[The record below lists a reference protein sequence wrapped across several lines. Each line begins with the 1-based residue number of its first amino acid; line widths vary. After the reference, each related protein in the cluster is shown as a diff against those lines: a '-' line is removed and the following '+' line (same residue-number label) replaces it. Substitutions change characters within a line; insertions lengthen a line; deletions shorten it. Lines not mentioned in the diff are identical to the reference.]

1 MNYKNFLLVINF
13 FFIINCTTANFSTV
27 KENTNLQNVFSNKG
41 FTLIYNE
48 DDYNNGLISK
58 KIDER
63 SLDIFQKNLKIFTTV
78 KITNMLNNKSLI
90 AKVGKS
96 SNYPSFNN
104 SVISIRIANELDLDI
119 DEPYIQILEISENS
133 MFVAKKAKTFDEEK
147 NVAKKAPVENI
158 DINDLNKINK
168 INKNHNETIKEKFSY
183 LIKIADFF
191 YDNTAQLMVNRI
203 INETEIRNPRVKK
216 IDKEKYRVFL
226 GPFNN
231 INSLQKS
238 YNDIGILKF
247 ENIEIIRND

>member
-27 KENTNLQNVFSNKG
+27 KENSNLQNVFSNKG

-58 KIDER
+58 KIDEH
-63 SLDIFQKNLKIFTTV
+63 SLEIFQRNLKISTTV
-78 KITNMLNNKSLI
+78 KITNMSNNKSLI

-158 DINDLNKINK
+158 DINDLNK

>member
-1 MNYKNFLLVINF
+1 MNFKNFLLIINF
-13 FFIINCTTANFSTV
+13 FFLVNCATDNLSTV
-27 KENTNLQNVFSNKG
+27 NDTIFLQKGFSNKG
-41 FTLIYNE
+41 FTLVFNQ

-63 SLDIFQKNLKIFTTV
+63 SLTIFQKNLKTYTMV

-90 AKVGKS
+90 AKVGKDS
-96 SNYPSFNN
+96 EYPSFNN
-104 SVISIRIANELDLDI
+104 SVISIRIAKELDLNI
-119 DEPYIQILEISENS
+119 EEPYIEILEISENS

-147 NVAKKAPVENI
+147 NVAKKAPVKSI
-158 DINDLNKINK
+158 DINDLNKINTK
-168 INKNHNETIKEKFSY
+168 KNETLKKKFSY

-191 YDNTAQLMVNRI
+191 YNDTAQSMISRI
-203 INETEIRNPRVKK
+203 INETEVRNPRVKK
-216 IDKEKYRVFL
+216 INKEKYRVFL

-238 YNDIGILKF
+238 YNDISILKF